1 MMLKNKR
8 NSHDLNQSPFY
19 CLKSK
24 RKLVEILQISLCN
37 LETVINHE
45 NLYFE
50 RDIKGRH
57 IEEPKKNLKLIHKRI
72 EDLLKRIR
80 LPDYIHSPGKGSSYI
95 SNAKIHTNAKL
106 IGTIDIRKYFLST
119 PKRHIYHFFYSI
131 MKCSSDV
138 AAILAKIS
146 TFKDHL
152 PTGSPLSPILSYFSH
167 MHMWQSIHEI
177 GVNAN
182 CKISIYSDD
191 ITISGDQISGKTIH
205 EIKEKLRECG
215 LSSNRK
221 KEKLYKCKK
230 PCKVTG
236 IIITSSGELK
246 SPNRQHLKYHQTRQL
261 LRSEINYE
269 KRSKLLQISAG
280 LASQIQQVKAG
291 NS

>member
-1 MMLKNKR
+1 MPKNKY
-8 NSHDLNQSPFY
+8 NSYDLNQSPFY

-24 RKLVEILQISLCN
+24 RKLVRILQISLGD
-37 LETVINHE
+37 LETIKKSE
-45 NLYFE
+45 DLYFE

-57 IEEPKKNLKLIHKRI
+57 IEEPKTNLKLIHKRI

-95 SNAKIHTNAKL
+95 SNAKIHVNAKL
-106 IGTIDIRKYFLST
+106 IGTIDIKKYFLST
-119 PKRHIYHFFYSI
+119 PRRHVYHFFYSI

-138 AAILAKIS
+138 AAILAEIS

-167 MHMWQSIHEI
+167 MSMWQSIYEI

-191 ITISGDQISGKTIH
+191 ITISGDQISGKIIH
-205 EIKEKLRECG
+205 EIKEELRKCG
-215 LSSNRK
+215 LNSNRK
-221 KEKLYKCKK
+221 KEKLYKCTK

-236 IIITSSGELK
+236 VIITASGELK
-246 SPNRQHLKYHQTRQL
+246 SPNQQHLKYHQTCQL
-261 LRSEINYE
+261 LRSESNFR
-269 KRSKLLQISAG
+269 KRHKLLQRSAG